1 MIRNEKLEDISDGR
15 LYDAND
21 MVKAYCNECKGCHAC
36 CTGMGNSIILD
47 PMDVMRLC
55 RETGKNFTQ
64 LLEKELEVNVVD
76 GLVLPNIRMTANKC
90 PFLNEEGRCS
100 IHSARPGFADS
111 FHLADITPMTD
122 SDTYCRYT
130 SVSARAGLRSRC
142 RSG

>member
-76 GLVLPNIRMTANKC
+76 GLVLPNIKMTRRADAA
-90 PFLNEEGRCS
+90 S
-100 IHSARPGFADS
+100 TARDRDFADS
-111 FHLADITPMTD
+111 FRLEDITPMTD

-142 RSG
+142 RNG

>member
-55 RETGKNFTQ
+55 R
-64 LLEKELEVNVVD
+64 
-76 GLVLPNIRMTANKC
+76 A
-90 PFLNEEGRCS
+90 
-100 IHSARPGFADS
+100 
-111 FHLADITPMTD
+111 
-122 SDTYCRYT
+122 
-130 SVSARAGLRSRC
+130 
-142 RSG
+142 

>member
-36 CTGMGNSIILD
+36 CTGMGNSIVLD

-76 GLVLPNIRMTANKC
+76 GLVLPNIKMTAD
-90 PFLNEEGRCS
+90 
-100 IHSARPGFADS
+100 IHGHLDAKRKQGIAANMQRP
-111 FHLADITPMTD
+111 LP
-122 SDTYCRYT
+122 
-130 SVSARAGLRSRC
+130 AG
-142 RSG
+142 